1 MFVTDVKY
9 EIFVFIFGFLCFVT
23 GKYLQYYFFSK
34 QFYQFRQQKD
44 LLHIFVKQLLRACAE
59 EAFKTFL
66 GLKHNIKQRQE
77 AAEESV
83 LISEQVPDIEE
94 KRARLSKFLEEAIK
108 YRRIPGNLPSEEEE
122 DEEEEGDR
130 LEAHRVGDPHC
141 DLSVASVRSVE
152 GRTDSA
158 GLPLGRCL
166 VTLHTGDEL
175 SGVWRR
181 GRREGQGTARGPG
194 LEQRGVRSIRGYYK
208 DGLLSGPAQ
217 LSLTD
222 GAECCVQ
229 FVRGLAQ
236 GPVVTTFTRT
246 ESDLDTETLT
256 ASLVTTG
263 PAIGRYSRGVLAG
276 PVWLALLGGGWLHGV
291 PDQRGELTGDD
302 VMYVYPD
309 LATILWGTFSRG
321 VMVRAVHTT
330 IADVGNSLKENSP
343 LLYPALQTSRA
354 QSRWRGQTGE
364 VYRQARCT
372 ATLRPPAAT
381 CPSPRYWR
389 TPTRGAGWRWCSPL
403 SQVTTLTTSSQSKRS
418 NICCD
423 RSW

>member
-77 AAEESV
+77 AAEENV

-122 DEEEEGDR
+122 EDEEEEEGDR

-152 GRTDSA
+152 GRTDSD

-194 LEQRGVRSIRGYYK
+194 LEERGVRSIRGYYK

-246 ESDLDTETLT
+246 ESELDTETLT
-256 ASLVTTG
+256 AGLVTTG

-309 LATILWGTFSRG
+309 LDTILWGTFSRG

-343 LLYPALQTSRA
+343 LFISRPSDFQGPVPVA
-354 QSRWRGQTGE
+354 RADRRAGGE
-364 VYRQARCT
+364 VYSHS
-372 ATLRPPAAT
+372 
-381 CPSPRYWR
+381 PSSS
-389 TPTRGAGWRWCSPL
+389 CHMSVSPL
-403 SQVTTLTTSSQSKRS
+403 LADPYERRWVEVVQSTVPGHDPDHELSEQTIKHLL
-418 NICCD
+418 
-423 RSW
+423 